1 MVVALVVM
9 CGFASCSDDCNHDY
23 IEVDYSNKLA
33 GIWTCLEAE
42 NDYAEALI
50 FNADGTIT
58 STGVFEGEYWEKKGT
73 YKIKGNQM
81 TLSFEDGDYIE
92 SRFEMV
98 EGEVFALVDDKLDV
112 RYNYHYC
119 ENDLSDEIVGMWVF
133 QDGESTTIQT
143 FTEDGKLITT
153 ASASDL
159 HPENLVQ
166 QVSEYKVV
174 DDLRFHIFLDKTIE
188 HRKYLPARL
197 VYTPKGTAFG
207 DIMSVIFNVPT
218 GNGFVETTSSSLRV
232 KQNLNLT
239 GKKYAYKQLMLP
251 TKRVQMKIFL

>member
-1 MVVALVVM
+1 MVVALVAM

-50 FNADGTIT
+50 FNADGTMT

-119 ENDLSDEIVGMWVF
+119 ENDLHS
-133 QDGESTTIQT
+133 STTLLT
-143 FTEDGKLITT
+143 W
-153 ASASDL
+153 
-159 HPENLVQ
+159 
-166 QVSEYKVV
+166 
-174 DDLRFHIFLDKTIE
+174 RFLLWF
-188 HRKYLPARL
+188 
-197 VYTPKGTAFG
+197 
-207 DIMSVIFNVPT
+207 
-218 GNGFVETTSSSLRV
+218 
-232 KQNLNLT
+232 
-239 GKKYAYKQLMLP
+239 
-251 TKRVQMKIFL
+251 KRVSLTQLTLLRLRSSMLI